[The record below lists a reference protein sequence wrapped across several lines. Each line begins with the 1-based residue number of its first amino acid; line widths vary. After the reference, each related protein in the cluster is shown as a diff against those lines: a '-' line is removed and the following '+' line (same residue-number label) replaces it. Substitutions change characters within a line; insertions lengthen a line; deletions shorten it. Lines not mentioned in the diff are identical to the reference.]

1 MIVRVSGLS
10 TGVPGYFG
18 RGSVMTWSLPS
29 DCPTACGLAA
39 GGLAAGG
46 LAGRVGLA
54 AAGAAAV
61 AALVGAPVC
70 GGAVGA
76 GAARLG
82 VGAGDVGVLGVPPQA
97 ATSAPSETAP
107 PTRKCRRV
115 SRAWRSNRARS
126 RR

>member
-1 MIVRVSGLS
+1 MIASGLRSSIASPRMIVRVSGLS

-29 DCPTACGLAA
+29 DCPAACGLAA
-39 GGLAAGG
+39 AG

-70 GGAVGA
+70 GGAVGF
-76 GAARLG
+76 GAARLA
-82 VGAGDVGVLGVPPQA
+82 VGAGDVGVLGV
-97 ATSAPSETAP
+97 
-107 PTRKCRRV
+107 
-115 SRAWRSNRARS
+115 
-126 RR
+126 